1 MNEPTGSGPE
11 VVRGASPEPEVLIDL
26 GQAPPEPTPRPRRL
40 TAGIATAL
48 AVAVVAAGVVGS
60 VQFLDRGKTSAAI
73 AARPTATAPEDEFAI
88 AGMPPLV
95 PMQATFTDGE
105 HGYLVILRC
114 PTGKFE
120 ECTSDLSV
128 TEDGG
133 RTWWRRALPGAADA
147 MATGMGGL
155 GVLDAGSL
163 VLDQPEGIAFTASEP
178 MQMPSP
184 GPDGEMSFDM
194 TKLPGYRP
202 ARRWVSRDGGQTW
215 QEVSRKPKGTVSEVP
230 AGSLLFFPEQNSFA
244 RMSID
249 PSTDPTVG
257 FEEMSPPAEVLWPD
271 GTSAR
276 LKNGP
281 KGGTFNSHAVVH
293 ALNGSIW
300 VAGFPPSGPVLE
312 PTAPEEFEFPGM
324 VIRVSRDRGRT
335 WHEVTVPDGMA
346 AGQFFT
352 ALGRTLCI
360 LDYNGAEQANATR
373 LVYSHD
379 FGANWVT
386 LVLAEGGSPEEEKGL
401 LGKLLGETPFSGIG
415 YSVAP
420 LSNGT
425 FLVADGRTVRHLD
438 PDAGRL
444 VEVAGAPDIV
454 GVMPAGL
461 WVIGVGKDMA
471 TFYGSPDGVSW
482 IELKFA

>member
-1 MNEPTGSGPE
+1 MSESAGSGPE
-11 VVRGASPEPEVLIDL
+11 VVGAASPEPEVLIDL
-26 GQAPPEPTPRPRRL
+26 GQAPPEPTARPRRL
-40 TAGIATAL
+40 TAGVATAL
-48 AVAVVAAGVVGS
+48 AVAVVAAGIVGS
-60 VQFLDRGKTSAAI
+60 VQFLNRGKTSAAI
-73 AARPTATAPEDEFAI
+73 VARPTATAPEDEFAI
-88 AGMPPLV
+88 SGMPALV
-95 PMQATFTDGE
+95 PTQATFTDE
-105 HGYLVILRC
+105 VHGYLIMLRC

-147 MATGMGGL
+147 TATGTGGL
-155 GVLDAGSL
+155 GVLAAGSL
-163 VLDQPEGIAFTASEP
+163 VLDQPEGFVFTGSEP
-178 MQMPSP
+178 MPIPSP

-215 QEVSRKPKGTVSEVP
+215 QGVSREAKGTVSEVS

-244 RMSID
+244 RMPTD
-249 PSTDPTVG
+249 PSADPTVV
-257 FEEMSPPAEVLWPD
+257 FEPMSPPAEVLRHD

-281 KGGTFNSHAVVH
+281 TGGTFNSHAVVQ
-293 ALNGSIW
+293 ALDGSIW
-300 VAGFPPSGPVLE
+300 VAGFPPSGLVV

-335 WHEVTVPDGMA
+335 WHEVKPPDGMA

-352 ALGRTLCI
+352 ALGRTVCL
-360 LDYNGAEQANATR
+360 LDYNGAEQANAAR
-373 LVYSHD
+373 LAYSHD
-379 FGANWVT
+379 SGANWAT
-386 LVLAEGGSPEEEKGL
+386 LVLPDGGSQEETNGL
-401 LGKLLGETPFSGIG
+401 LGKLLGEPSFGGIG

-420 LSNGT
+420 LPNGK
-425 FLVADGRTVRHLD
+425 FLVADGRGVRRLD
-438 PDAGRL
+438 PDAGSL
-444 VEVAGAPDIV
+444 VEVAGAPDII
-454 GVMPAGL
+454 GVMPAGR

-471 TFYGSPDGVSW
+471 TYYGSPDGAIW
-482 IELKFA
+482 IELNIA